1 MAIEPLYVVDTNA
14 LIWHLSDDR
23 KLGRQAR
30 EIFAAAERGET
41 RLVVSAVVVAELYYA
56 DKKFGLFADF
66 DAVFHR
72 LEVAPH
78 FRFASFEAEHVLSF
92 EEDRDIPE
100 MHDRIIAGLARRLG
114 TPLIASDPKIVE
126 AGLTAIVW

>member
-41 RLVVSAVVVAELYYA
+41 RLVVSAVVMAELYYA

-66 DAVFHR
+66 DTVFRR
-72 LEVAPH
+72 LQVAPH
-78 FRFASFEAEHVLSF
+78 FRFASFEAGHVLSF
-92 EEDRDIPE
+92 NENQSIPE

-114 TPLIASDPKIVE
+114 APLIASDPQIVE
-126 AGLTAIVW
+126 AGVVTVVW